1 VTTNDFRENP
11 ILVGALKALL
21 NGENGQPSVLAQ
33 AIVAVQNERPSPRVA
48 EHSTEIVSIRRL
60 DRIAGFDESLELLL
74 SCAEPIPVVVEEAQA
89 TFGVDPSQFI
99 QPS

>member
-1 VTTNDFRENP
+1 MIVEEFRSNP
-11 ILVGALKALL
+11 VLVGALKALL
-21 NGENGQPSVLAQ
+21 IGQDGQPSVLAQ

-74 SCAEPIPVVVEEAQA
+74 SCSEPLPPPIVEEPA
-89 TFGVDPSQFI
+89 TFGYTE
-99 QPS
+99 QPK

>member
-1 VTTNDFRENP
+1 MTTTDFRENP

-33 AIVAVQNERPSPRVA
+33 ALVAVQNERPSPRVS
-48 EHSTEIVSIRRL
+48 EQSNEIVSIRRL

-74 SCAEPIPVVVEEAQA
+74 SCAEPIPTQVEEAPA
-89 TFGVDPSQFI
+89 LFGVDPSQYQ
-99 QPS
+99 QPA